1 MKIKN
6 IDQYEGPSLLEIL
19 KTCIREPK
27 LQQYIPCVD
36 AEILRRFSAF
46 DHNTEIFSGY
56 GVTPKTD
63 KTFEDFKKEYL

>member
-19 KTCIREPK
+19 KICIIEPK
-27 LQQYIPCVD
+27 LQQYIPCIE

-46 DHNTEIFSGY
+46 DHNTKIFSKF
-56 GVTPKTD
+56 GVTPETN
-63 KTFEDFKKEYL
+63 KTFKDFKKEYL